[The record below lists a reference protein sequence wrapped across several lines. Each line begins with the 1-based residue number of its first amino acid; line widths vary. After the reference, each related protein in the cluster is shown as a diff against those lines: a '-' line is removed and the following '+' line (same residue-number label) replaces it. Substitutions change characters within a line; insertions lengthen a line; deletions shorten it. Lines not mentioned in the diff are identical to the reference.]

1 MQQDLVSA
9 LSSASAVVA
18 HMKQTRDNLTED
30 NKAKNEQIAG
40 MIAQAQRMKAAESAA
55 GGGGGGGGGAGG
67 VFRKASVRH
76 RTSHSLSLS
85 GGNTPRRVNSPGMRG

>member
-1 MQQDLVSA
+1 MQQDLVST

-18 HMKQTRDNLTED
+18 HLKQTRDVLTED

-40 MIAQAQRMKAAESAA
+40 LIAQAQRMKAAESAA
-55 GGGGGGGGGAGG
+55 GGGGAGG

-76 RTSHSLSLS
+76 RASHSLSLS
-85 GGNTPRRVNSPGMRG
+85 GGNTPRRVNSPGGMMR

>member
-1 MQQDLVSA
+1 MQQDLVST

-18 HMKQTRDNLTED
+18 HLKQTRDALTED

-40 MIAQAQRMKAAESAA
+40 LIAQAQRMKAAESAA
-55 GGGGGGGGGAGG
+55 GGGGAGG

-76 RTSHSLSLS
+76 RASHSLSLS
-85 GGNTPRRVNSPGMRG
+85 GGNTPRRVNSPGGMMR